1 MEETFKSM
9 KSDSNKE
16 KNPLYKSIQI
26 TQSPTN
32 NRLEERKYMDDNQS
46 C

>member
-9 KSDSNKE
+9 KSEENNE
-16 KNPLYKSIQI
+16 KNLMYKSIQI

-32 NRLEERKYMDDNQS
+32 KRI
-46 C
+46 